1 MSVEQSIHDVIERT
15 IVEALGDS
23 RVQALIHGQMRE
35 PELKAF
41 FRRFVVTHF
50 GSVQILSFLYSL
62 APPAA
67 SDLVAEN
74 LREEMGLEEAERSHP
89 ELVLEVARGIGFSE
103 SEIERLV
110 AETAD
115 VRRQFISAPLPYGT
129 LREQGLAMLL
139 ETLAFESFLSRF
151 SDAVAESLTAHY
163 GLSAESVRWFTLHGE
178 VDVRHA
184 EEGRR
189 VVERYIAFYRFD
201 ANAVAAIVRTTFAR
215 NVVLERYFPA
225 GPGEGGTPGRAG
237 IESIEIMPLRIP
249 FNRTFEHAQMRRSSS
264 DAVVVRV
271 RDGDG
276 VSGYGEA
283 LARPYVTGE
292 GVKSMVTMLRTKIA
306 PPVLAGSFDTGV
318 DVLEQVR
325 ALRAVW
331 SGVLHPVSG
340 VSAWN
345 ASQCAMELALL
356 DWAFRR
362 AGRSVGEWLTPARS
376 RVMYA
381 ASIDAAE
388 PQAAAQL
395 ARRYAAAGFKMVKVK
410 VGLGK
415 DVPRLAAV
423 RAELGESAR
432 IWVDAN
438 GAWKA
443 EKAVAALEALRD
455 TGIEAVEQPVE
466 ASDLAGMRRVREET
480 GIPVIADESLITL
493 DDAKRL
499 IAERACDV
507 FNVRVSKC
515 GGLLAAKEIAE
526 LGIAAGLKVQIG
538 AQVGE
543 TSLLSAAGRHLAAH
557 LPEVEYVEGS
567 FGTHLLSED
576 VTPDPVMFGAGGQ
589 GDLLFGPG
597 LGVQVDDGML
607 ERLAVSTVRMKR

>member
-1 MSVEQSIHDVIERT
+1 
-15 IVEALGDS
+15 
-23 RVQALIHGQMRE
+23 
-35 PELKAF
+35 
-41 FRRFVVTHF
+41 
-50 GSVQILSFLYSL
+50 
-62 APPAA
+62 
-67 SDLVAEN
+67 
-74 LREEMGLEEAERSHP
+74 
-89 ELVLEVARGIGFSE
+89 
-103 SEIERLV
+103 
-110 AETAD
+110 
-115 VRRQFISAPLPYGT
+115 
-129 LREQGLAMLL
+129 
-139 ETLAFESFLSRF
+139 
-151 SDAVAESLTAHY
+151 
-163 GLSAESVRWFTLHGE
+163 
-178 VDVRHA
+178 
-184 EEGRR
+184 
-189 VVERYIAFYRFD
+189 
-201 ANAVAAIVRTTFAR
+201 
-215 NVVLERYFPA
+215 
-225 GPGEGGTPGRAG
+225 
-237 IESIEIMPLRIP
+237 
-249 FNRTFEHAQMRRSSS
+249 MRRPS
-264 DAVVVRV
+264 
-271 RDGDG
+271 
-276 VSGYGEA
+276 
-283 LARPYVTGE
+283 
-292 GVKSMVTMLRTKIA
+292 
-306 PPVLAGSFDTGV
+306 
-318 DVLEQVR
+318 
-325 ALRAVW
+325 
-331 SGVLHPVSG
+331 
-340 VSAWN
+340 
-345 ASQCAMELALL
+345 
-356 DWAFRR
+356 
-362 AGRSVGEWLTPARS
+362 TPRS
-376 RVMYA
+376 RK
-381 ASIDAAE
+381 
-388 PQAAAQL
+388 PTAQL